1 MISFNKSLCFT
12 IINIKYICATK
23 QNKMNKIYLFLLLT
37 FTSYTFSQEYTA
49 EQRAS
54 FAKMIFNVSGI
65 VTDSETSEPLEYATI
80 SLKHKRTPD
89 KTFGGITDENGK
101 FSVDVNPGMYD
112 LTIDYISFISYSN
125 QNLVV
130 RGNTDIGNIPLD
142 LDVSVLDEVE
152 VRAERTQVEIRLDKK
167 IYNVGQDI
175 TVKGGN
181 VSDVLANI
189 PSIDVDFDGNISLRG
204 NSNVKI
210 LINGKPSGL
219 VGLSGPQGLRS
230 LPSESIEKVEVVT
243 SPSARYS
250 AEGTAGIL
258 NIILKKQSLLGFNGN
273 FNLNLGIPR
282 NEGLNG
288 TLNVRNE
295 KVNFFSTVNLSN
307 SENSGSYFSETNYN
321 RQDLTIDEANDWDY
335 DNKNI
340 FFNLGSEYYFDDKTS
355 LTISGFYK
363 KGDDSSYTTNIVNDI
378 SEGTISSTNK
388 RLRDETEMDESFEYA
403 LDFYKDYNREGQT
416 LSARISY
423 EESEDD
429 ELRDIEDFATF
440 PLISESIF
448 EKVSNIDFQKRL
460 LGQVDFIY
468 PIDKETE
475 FEFGYRGSFLERET
489 DYDVSFL
496 TGNSFISDSGLSNI
510 FNYKESVNSL
520 YTQFG
525 KKFDKLSALFGL
537 RYENSKQEIN
547 QKTTNQFEI
556 KKYSDLFPTLNLAYE
571 FSNQESLTF
580 GYSKRIRRPRGWDIN
595 PFPRR
600 NSVTSFRRGNPFLD
614 ATFTSALELDYLK
627 RFKKFT
633 LNTSI
638 FYRQSDGNIERITEE
653 TGEIVDLIFDSESS
667 APILQVPVLDSYP
680 INLSS
685 NKRIGSELSLTY
697 TPSRSV
703 RLNASF
709 TINSSS
715 IRGQYEDQDFD
726 SDDTNWSTRFNGFV
740 RLPKEYSLQFF
751 GFVRGPSEN
760 AFSKR
765 KAFGFVT
772 GAIQKSIL
780 DKKGTLSLKFS
791 DLFNTSQWR
800 YESFQDSFYRKG
812 EGRWREPT
820 YVLTFSYRFNDNK
833 YKQRRKNIRK
843 DRGDTDQG
851 GGDEPIFNN

>member
-1 MISFNKSLCFT
+1 
-12 IINIKYICATK
+12 
-23 QNKMNKIYLFLLLT
+23 MNKIYLFFLLT

-49 EQRAS
+49 EQRAN

-80 SLKHKRTPD
+80 SFKHKRIPD
-89 KTFGGITDENGK
+89 KIFGGITDENGK
-101 FSVDVNPGMYD
+101 FSVDVNPGMYNVK
-112 LTIDYISFISYSN
+112 IDYISFISYSN
-125 QNLVV
+125 ENLIV
-130 RGNTDIGNIPLD
+130 RGNTDIGNVPLN

-189 PSIDVDFDGNISLRG
+189 PSIDVDFEGNISLRG
-204 NSNVKI
+204 NSNVRI

-258 NIILKKQSLLGFNGN
+258 NIILKKQNLLGFNGN
-273 FNLNLGIPR
+273 FNVNLGIPK
-282 NEGLNG
+282 NEGING

-295 KVNFFSTVNLSN
+295 KINLFGTVNLSN
-307 SENSGSYFSETNYN
+307 SENTGTFFSETNYI
-321 RQDLTIDEANDWDY
+321 RQDLTIDETNDSDNN
-335 DNKNI
+335 NKNI
-340 FFNLGSEYYFDDKTS
+340 FFNLGSEYYFDDDTS
-355 LTISGFYK
+355 LTLSSFYK
-363 KGDDSSYTTNIVNDI
+363 KGDESSFLTNLVNDI
-378 SEGTISSTNK
+378 SSGSISSTNN
-388 RLRDETEMDESFEYA
+388 RLRNETELDESFEYA
-403 LDFYKDYNREGQT
+403 LDFYKDYDRDGQT

-429 ELRDIEDFATF
+429 GLEDIEDFATF
-440 PLISESIF
+440 PQISESIF

-460 LGQVDFIY
+460 LGQVDFVY

-475 FEFGYRGSFLERET
+475 FEFGYRGNFLERET

-496 TGNSFISDSGLSNI
+496 TGNNFVSDPGLSNI
-510 FNYKESVNSL
+510 FNYKESVNSV

-525 KKFDKLSALFGL
+525 KKFNKLSALLGL
-537 RYENSKQEIN
+537 RYENSRQEID
-547 QKTTNQFEI
+547 QRTTNQFEI
-556 KKYSDLFPTLNLAYE
+556 KKYSDIFPTLNLAYE

-580 GYSKRIRRPRGWDIN
+580 GYSKRVRRPRGWDIN

-614 ATFTSALELDYLK
+614 PTFTTALEIDYLK

-633 LNTSI
+633 VNTSV

-653 TGEIVDLIFDSESS
+653 TGGIIDLIIGND
-667 APILQVPVLDSYP
+667 PDTPLLQVPVLESYP
-680 INLSS
+680 INLST

-715 IRGQYEDQDFD
+715 IRGQYEDQNFD
-726 SDDTNWSTRFNGFV
+726 SDDTNWSTRFNGFF
-740 RLPKEYSLQFF
+740 RLPKDFSIQFF
-751 GFVRGPSEN
+751 GFVRGPSES
-760 AFSKR
+760 AFSKN
-765 KAFGFVT
+765 KAFGFVS
-772 GAIQKSIL
+772 GAIQKTIL
-780 DKKGTLSLKFS
+780 EKKGTLSLKFS
-791 DLFNTSQWR
+791 DLFNTSRWK
-800 YESFQDSFYRKG
+800 YESFRDSFYRKG

-833 YKQRRKNIRK
+833 YKQRKKNIR
-843 DRGDTDQG
+843 RNQGDSDQG

>member
-1 MISFNKSLCFT
+1 
-12 IINIKYICATK
+12 
-23 QNKMNKIYLFLLLT
+23 MNFKVF
-37 FTSYTFSQEYTA
+37 
-49 EQRAS
+49 
-54 FAKMIFNVSGI
+54 GI
-65 VTDSETSEPLEYATI
+65 VSDSETEEPLEYATI
-80 SLKHKRTPD
+80 SIKSKNNSE
-89 KTFGGITDENGK
+89 KIFGGLTDQDGK
-101 FSVDVNPGMYD
+101 FSVDVNPGLYE
-112 LTIDYISFISYSN
+112 LKIDYVSFISYSN
-125 QNLVV
+125 ENLMV
-130 RGNTDIGNIPLD
+130 RGNTDIGNIPLE
-142 LDVSVLDEVE
+142 LDVSMLDEVE

-204 NSNVKI
+204 NSNIRI

-295 KVNFFSTVNLSN
+295 KLNLFSTVNLRN
-307 SENSGSYFSETNYN
+307 SENSGSYFSETNYT

-335 DNKNI
+335 GNKNI
-340 FFNLGSEYYFDDKTS
+340 FINLGSEYYFDDKTS

-363 KGDDSSYTTNIVNDI
+363 KGDDSSYATNIVNDI
-378 SEGTISSTNK
+378 SRGTISSTNN
-388 RLRDETEMDESFEYA
+388 RLRNETEMDESFEYA
-403 LDFYKDYNREGQT
+403 IDFYKDYDRDGQT

-429 ELRDIEDFATF
+429 ELEDIEDFATF

-448 EKVSNIDFQKRL
+448 EKVSNIDFQKRF

-468 PIDKETE
+468 PIDNETE

-510 FNYKESVNSL
+510 FNYNESVNSL
-520 YTQFG
+520 YTQLG

-547 QKTTNQFEI
+547 QKTTNEFEI

-571 FSNQESLTF
+571 FSSQESLTF

-600 NSVTSFRRGNPFLD
+600 NSVTSFRRGNPFLNP
-614 ATFTSALELDYLK
+614 TFTTALEVDYLK

-653 TGEIVDLIFDSESS
+653 TGEIVDLIFDNESS

-680 INLSS
+680 INLSN
-685 NKRIGSELSLTY
+685 NKRIGSELSLTF

-709 TINSSS
+709 TITSSS
-715 IRGQYEDQDFD
+715 MRGQYKDQNFD
-726 SDDTNWSTRFNGFV
+726 SDDSNWSTRFNGFI
-740 RLPKEYSLQFF
+740 RFPKDFSLQFF
-751 GFVRGPSEN
+751 GFVRGPSKN

-772 GAIQKSIL
+772 GAIQKSLL

-791 DLFNTSQWR
+791 DLFNTSKSR
-800 YESFQDSFYRKG
+800 SESFRDTFYRKS
-812 EGRWREPT
+812 EGRWRMPT

-833 YKQRRKNIRK
+833 YKQRKKNTRRNQR
-843 DRGDTDQG
+843 DSNQG
-851 GGDEPIFNN
+851 GGDQPIFNN

>member
-1 MISFNKSLCFT
+1 MSFNKSLCFT
-12 IINIKYICATK
+12 LINIKYICATK
-23 QNKMNKIYLFLLLT
+23 QNKMNKIYLFLLLAS
-37 FTSYTFSQEYTA
+37 FSLFSQQNSGGNYQGYA
-49 EQRAS
+49 NMN
-54 FAKMIFNVSGI
+54 FKVSGI
-65 VTDSETSEPLEYATI
+65 VIDSETSEPLEYATI
-80 SLKHKRTPD
+80 SLKAKNNPD
-89 KTFGGITDENGK
+89 KVFGGITDENGK

-125 QNLVV
+125 QNLMV

-204 NSNVKI
+204 NSNVRI

-258 NIILKKQSLLGFNGN
+258 NIILKKQNLLGFNGN
-273 FNLNLGIPR
+273 FNVNLGVPR
-282 NEGLNG
+282 NEGING

-295 KVNFFSTVNLSN
+295 KVNLFGTVNLSN
-307 SENSGSYFSETNYN
+307 SENSGTFFSETNYT
-321 RQDLTIDEANDWDY
+321 RQDLTIEETNDSDY

-340 FFNLGSEYYFDDKTS
+340 FFNLGSEYYFDDNTS

-363 KGDDSSYTTNIVNDI
+363 KGDDSSFLTNIVNDI
-378 SEGTISSTNK
+378 SRGSISSTNN

-403 LDFYKDYNREGQT
+403 LDFYKDYDRDGQT

-429 ELRDIEDFATF
+429 GLEDIEDFATF
-440 PLISESIF
+440 PLISESVF

-475 FEFGYRGSFLERET
+475 FEFGYRGNFLERET

-496 TGNSFISDSGLSNI
+496 TGNSFISDPGLSNV
-510 FNYKESVNSL
+510 FNYKESVNSV

-525 KKFDKLSALFGL
+525 KKFNKLSALFGL
-537 RYENSKQEIN
+537 RYENSRQEID
-547 QKTTNQFEI
+547 QRTTNQFEI

-571 FSNQESLTF
+571 FSSQESLTF
-580 GYSKRIRRPRGWDIN
+580 GYSKRVRRPRGWNIN

-614 ATFTSALELDYLK
+614 PTFTTALEVDYLK

-633 LNTSI
+633 LNTSV
-638 FYRQSDGNIERITEE
+638 FYRQSDGNIENITEE
-653 TGEIVDLIFDSESS
+653 TGEIVDLIIGNDPN
-667 APILQVPVLDSYP
+667 APLLQVPVLESYP
-680 INLSS
+680 INLST

-715 IRGQYEDQDFD
+715 IRGQYEDQNFD

-740 RLPKEYSLQFF
+740 RLPKDYSLQFF
-751 GFVRGPSEN
+751 GFVRGPSES

-765 KAFGFVT
+765 EAFGFVT

-780 DKKGTLSLKFS
+780 DKKGTISLKFS
-791 DLFNTSQWR
+791 DLFNTSQWK
-800 YESFQDSFYRKG
+800 YESFRDSFYRKG

-833 YKQRRKNIRK
+833 YKQRRKNIRR
-843 DRGDTDQG
+843 DRGDSDQG

>member
-1 MISFNKSLCFT
+1 MQKFFS
-12 IINIKYICATK
+12 
-23 QNKMNKIYLFLLLT
+23 LFLILISISL
-37 FTSYTFSQEYTA
+37 FSQQTGGNINN
-49 EQRAS
+49 Q
-54 FAKMIFNVSGI
+54 FGNMVFNVSGL
-65 VTDSETSEPLEYATI
+65 VSDSDTDEPLEYASI
-80 SLKHKRTPD
+80 SIKNKRAPD
-89 KTFGGITDENGK
+89 KVFGGLTGIDGK
-101 FSVDVNPGMYD
+101 FSVEVPPGMYQII
-112 LTIDYISFISYSN
+112 IDYISFETYSN
-125 QNLVV
+125 DNLIV
-130 RGNTDIGNIPLD
+130 RGNTDLGKISLNI
-142 LDVSVLDEVE
+142 DVSVLEEVE

-204 NSNVKI
+204 NTNVRI

-258 NIILKKQSLLGFNGN
+258 NIILKKQNLLGFNGN
-273 FNLNLGIPR
+273 FNMNLGIPR
-282 NEGLNG
+282 NEGING

-295 KVNFFSTVNLSN
+295 KVNLFGTVNLSN
-307 SENSGSYFSETNYN
+307 SENSGTFFSKTNYT
-321 RQDLTIDEANDWDY
+321 RQDLTIEETNDSDY
-335 DNKNI
+335 NNKNI
-340 FFNLGSEYYFDDKTS
+340 FFNLGSEYYFDDNTS
-355 LTISGFYK
+355 LTVSGFYK
-363 KGDDSSYTTNIVNDI
+363 KGDDSSFLTNIVNDI
-378 SEGTISSTNK
+378 SRGSISSTNK

-403 LDFYKDYNREGQT
+403 VDFYKDYDRDGQT

-429 ELRDIEDFATF
+429 GLEDIEDFSTF

-448 EKVSNIDFQKRL
+448 EKVSNIDFQKRFL
-460 LGQVDFIY
+460 TQ
-468 PIDKETE
+468 IDYVQPLDDNTE
-475 FEFGYRGSFLERET
+475 FELGYRGNFVERET

-496 TGNSFISDSGLSNI
+496 NSGNYESDSGLSNI
-510 FNYKESVNSL
+510 FNYKEVVNSI

-525 KKFDKLSALFGL
+525 KKLDKFSFLLGL
-537 RYENSKQEIN
+537 RYENSRQEIN
-547 QKTTNQFEI
+547 QKTTEEFEI
-556 KKYSDLFPTLNLAYE
+556 KKYSDVFPTLNLSYE

-580 GYSKRIRRPRGWDIN
+580 GYSKRVRRPRGWNIN

-600 NSVTSFRRGNPFLD
+600 NSITSFRRGNPFLD
-614 ATFTSALELDYLK
+614 PTFTTALEVDYLK

-638 FYRQSDGNIERITEE
+638 FYRQSDGNIENITEE
-653 TGEIVDLIFDSESS
+653 TGEIVDLIVGNDSST
-667 APILQVPVLDSYP
+667 PILQVPVLESYP
-680 INLSS
+680 INLSN

-697 TPSRSV
+697 TPSRGV

-715 IRGQYEDQDFD
+715 IRGQYENQNFD
-726 SDDTNWSTRFNGFV
+726 SDDTNWSTRFNGFF

-800 YESFQDSFYRKG
+800 YEAFQDSFYRKG

-833 YKQRRKNIRK
+833 YKQRRKNIRRNQR
-843 DRGDTDQG
+843 DSDQG
-851 GGDEPIFNN
+851 GSEEPIFNN

>member
-1 MISFNKSLCFT
+1 MFSVVVKKISLLHQTKTIMQNFTRLFIFLFSSL
-12 IINIKYICATK
+12 
-23 QNKMNKIYLFLLLT
+23 L
-37 FTSYTFSQEYTA
+37 FSQQPSNSNF
-49 EQRAS
+49 QRNAS
-54 FAKMIFNVSGI
+54 MNFKVFGI
-65 VTDSETSEPLEYATI
+65 VSDSETGEPLEYATI
-80 SLKHKRTPD
+80 SIKSKNNPE
-89 KTFGGITDENGK
+89 KIFGGLTDENGK
-101 FSVDVNPGMYD
+101 FSVDVNPGLYE
-112 LTIDYISFISYSN
+112 LKIDYISFISYSN
-125 QNLVV
+125 EDLMI
-130 RGNTDIGNIPLD
+130 RGNTDIGNIPLV
-142 LDVSVLDEVE
+142 LDVSMLDEVE
-152 VRAERTQVEIRLDKK
+152 VRAERTQVEIRLDRK

-204 NSNVKI
+204 NSNVRI

-295 KVNFFSTVNLSN
+295 KVNLFSTVNLSN
-307 SENSGSYFSETNYN
+307 SENSGSYFSETNYT
-321 RQDLTIDEANDWDY
+321 RQDLTIDELNDWDY
-335 DNKNI
+335 NNKNI

-355 LTISGFYK
+355 LTLSGFYK
-363 KGDDSSYTTNIVNDI
+363 KGDDSSYATNIVNDI
-378 SEGTISSTNK
+378 SGGLISSTNK

-403 LDFYKDYNREGQT
+403 LDFYKDYDRDGQT

-429 ELRDIEDFATF
+429 GLEDIEDFASF

-571 FSNQESLTF
+571 FSSQESLTF

-600 NSVTSFRRGNPFLD
+600 NSVTSFRRGNPFLNP
-614 ATFTSALELDYLK
+614 TFTTALELDYLK

-653 TGEIVDLIFDSESS
+653 TGEIVDLIVDSDSNV
-667 APILQVPVLDSYP
+667 PILQVPVLDSYP
-680 INLSS
+680 INLSN

-697 TPSRSV
+697 TPSRTV

-715 IRGQYEDQDFD
+715 IRGQYEDQNFD
-726 SDDTNWSTRFNGFV
+726 SDNTNWSSRFNGFI
-740 RLPKEYSLQFF
+740 RLPKGLSLQFF

-772 GAIQKSIL
+772 GAIQKSL
-780 DKKGTLSLKFS
+780 LNKKGTLSLKFS
-791 DLFNTSQWR
+791 DLFNTSKSKS
-800 YESFQDSFYRKG
+800 ESFRDTFYRKS
-812 EGRWREPT
+812 EGRWRMPT

-833 YKQRRKNIRK
+833 YKQRKKNIR
-843 DRGDTDQG
+843 RNQGDFDQG
-851 GGDEPIFNN
+851 GGEEPIFNN

>member
-1 MISFNKSLCFT
+1 MFSVVV
-12 IINIKYICATK
+12 
-23 QNKMNKIYLFLLLT
+23 NKISLLNQTKFIMQNFTRLFIFLFSSLL
-37 FTSYTFSQEYTA
+37 FSQQPSNSSS
-49 EQRAS
+49 QRYAS
-54 FAKMIFNVSGI
+54 MNFKVFGI
-65 VTDSETSEPLEYATI
+65 VSDSETGEPLEYATI
-80 SLKHKRTPD
+80 SIKSKNNPE
-89 KTFGGITDENGK
+89 KIFGGLTDENGK
-101 FSVDVNPGMYD
+101 FSVDVNPGLYE
-112 LTIDYISFISYSN
+112 LKIDYISFISYSN
-125 QNLVV
+125 EDLII
-130 RGNTDIGNIPLD
+130 RGNTDIGNIPLV
-142 LDVSVLDEVE
+142 LDVSMLDEVE
-152 VRAERTQVEIRLDKK
+152 VRAERTQVEIRLDRK

-204 NSNVKI
+204 NSNVRI

-258 NIILKKQSLLGFNGN
+258 NIILKKQNLLGFNGN
-273 FNLNLGIPR
+273 FNINLGIPR

-295 KVNFFSTVNLSN
+295 KVNLFGTVNLSN
-307 SENSGSYFSETNYN
+307 SENSGTFFSETNYT
-321 RQDLTIDEANDWDY
+321 RQDLTIEETNDSDY
-335 DNKNI
+335 NNRNI
-340 FFNLGSEYYFDDKTS
+340 FFNLGSEYYFDDNTS
-355 LTISGFYK
+355 LTLSGFYK
-363 KGDDSSYTTNIVNDI
+363 KGDESSFLANIVNDI
-378 SEGTISSTNK
+378 SRGSISSTNN

-403 LDFYKDYNREGQT
+403 LDFYKDFDKDGQT

-429 ELRDIEDFATF
+429 GLEDIEDFATF

-448 EKVSNIDFQKRL
+448 EKVSNLDSQKRL
-460 LGQVDFIY
+460 LGQIDFIY

-496 TGNSFISDSGLSNI
+496 TGNSFVSDPGLSNV

-537 RYENSKQEIN
+537 RYENSRQEID
-547 QKTTNQFEI
+547 QRTTNQFEI

-571 FSNQESLTF
+571 FSSQESLTF

-614 ATFTSALELDYLK
+614 PTFTTSLEMDYLK

-653 TGEIVDLIFDSESS
+653 TGEIVDLIVGNDSS
-667 APILQVPVLDSYP
+667 APILQVPVLESYP
-680 INLSS
+680 INLSN
-685 NKRIGSELSLTY
+685 NKRIGSEFSLTY

-715 IRGQYEDQDFD
+715 IRGQYEDQNFD
-726 SDDTNWSTRFNGFV
+726 SDDTNWSTRFNGFI

-765 KAFGFVT
+765 KAFGFVS
-772 GAIQKSIL
+772 GAIQKSLL

-800 YESFQDSFYRKG
+800 YEAFQDSFYRKG
-812 EGRWREPT
+812 EGRWRMPT

-833 YKQRRKNIRK
+833 YKQRKKNIR
-843 DRGDTDQG
+843 RNQGDFDQG
-851 GGDEPIFNN
+851 GGEEPIFNN

>member
-1 MISFNKSLCFT
+1 M
-12 IINIKYICATK
+12 
-23 QNKMNKIYLFLLLT
+23 QNLTRLFIFLFSSIL
-37 FTSYTFSQEYTA
+37 FSQQPSNSNF
-49 EQRAS
+49 QRNAS
-54 FAKMIFNVSGI
+54 MNFKVFGI
-65 VTDSETSEPLEYATI
+65 ISDSETGEPLEYATI
-80 SLKHKRTPD
+80 SIKSKNNPE
-89 KTFGGITDENGK
+89 KIFGGLTDENGK
-101 FSVDVNPGMYD
+101 FSVDVNPGLYE
-112 LTIDYISFISYSN
+112 LRIDYISFISYSN
-125 QNLVV
+125 ENLII
-130 RGNTDIGNIPLD
+130 RGNTDIGNIPLV
-142 LDVSVLDEVE
+142 LDVSMLDEVE
-152 VRAERTQVEIRLDKK
+152 VRAERTQVEIRLDRK

-204 NSNVKI
+204 NNNVRI

-295 KVNFFSTVNLSN
+295 KVNLFSTVNLSN
-307 SENSGSYFSETNYN
+307 SENSGSYFSETNYS
-321 RQDLTIDEANDWDY
+321 RQDLTIDESNDWDY
-335 DNKNI
+335 NNKNI

-355 LTISGFYK
+355 LTLSGFYK
-363 KGDDSSYTTNIVNDI
+363 KGDDSSYATNIVNDI
-378 SEGTISSTNK
+378 SEGSISSTNK

-403 LDFYKDYNREGQT
+403 LDFYKDYDRDGQT

-429 ELRDIEDFATF
+429 ELEDIEDFASF

-489 DYDVSFL
+489 DYNVSFL

-571 FSNQESLTF
+571 FSSQESLTF

-600 NSVTSFRRGNPFLD
+600 NSVTSFRRGNPFLNP
-614 ATFTSALELDYLK
+614 TFTTALELDYLK

-653 TGEIVDLIFDSESS
+653 TGEIVDLIVDSDSN

-680 INLSS
+680 INLSN

-715 IRGQYEDQDFD
+715 IRGQYEDQNFD
-726 SDDTNWSTRFNGFV
+726 SDNTNWSSRFNGFI
-740 RLPKEYSLQFF
+740 RLPKDFSIQFF

-772 GAIQKSIL
+772 GAIQKSL
-780 DKKGTLSLKFS
+780 LNKKGTLSLKFS
-791 DLFNTSQWR
+791 DLFNTSKSKSETFR
-800 YESFQDSFYRKG
+800 DTFYRKS
-812 EGRWREPT
+812 EGRWRMPT

-833 YKQRRKNIRK
+833 YKQRKKNIR
-843 DRGDTDQG
+843 RNQGDFDQG
-851 GGDEPIFNN
+851 GGEEPIFNN

>member
-1 MISFNKSLCFT
+1 
-12 IINIKYICATK
+12 
-23 QNKMNKIYLFLLLT
+23 MNKVYLFLLLT
-37 FTSYTFSQEYTA
+37 SFSLFSQQNSGGNFQGYA
-49 EQRAS
+49 NMN
-54 FAKMIFNVSGI
+54 FKVSGLVI
-65 VTDSETSEPLEYATI
+65 DSETSEPLEYATI
-80 SLKHKRTPD
+80 SLKAKNNPD
-89 KTFGGITDENGK
+89 KVFGGITDENGK

-125 QNLVV
+125 QNLLV

-204 NSNVKI
+204 NSNVRI

-258 NIILKKQSLLGFNGN
+258 NIILKKQNLLGFNGN
-273 FNLNLGIPR
+273 FNVNLGIPK
-282 NEGLNG
+282 NEGING

-295 KVNFFSTVNLSN
+295 KLNLFGTVNLSN
-307 SENSGSYFSETNYN
+307 SENSGTFFSETNYT
-321 RQDLTIDEANDWDY
+321 RQDLTIEETNDSDY
-335 DNKNI
+335 ENKNI
-340 FFNLGSEYYFDDKTS
+340 FFNLGSEYYFDDNTS

-363 KGDDSSYTTNIVNDI
+363 KGDDSSFLTNLVNDI
-378 SEGTISSTNK
+378 SRGSISSTNN

-403 LDFYKDYNREGQT
+403 LDFYKDYDRDGQT

-429 ELRDIEDFATF
+429 GLEDIEDFSTF

-468 PIDKETE
+468 PIDKDTE
-475 FEFGYRGSFLERET
+475 FEFGYRGNFLERET

-496 TGNSFISDSGLSNI
+496 SGSNFVSDPGLSNI
-510 FNYKESVNSL
+510 FNYKESVNSV

-537 RYENSKQEIN
+537 RYENSRQEID
-547 QKTTNQFEI
+547 QRTTNQFEI

-571 FSNQESLTF
+571 FSGQESLTF
-580 GYSKRIRRPRGWDIN
+580 GYSKRVRRPRGWNIN

-614 ATFTSALELDYLK
+614 PTFTTALEVDYLK
-627 RFKKFT
+627 RFDKFT

-638 FYRQSDGNIERITEE
+638 FYRQSDGNIENITEE
-653 TGEIVDLIFDSESS
+653 TGEIVDLIIGSDPN
-667 APILQVPVLDSYP
+667 APLLQVPVLESYP
-680 INLSS
+680 INLST

-715 IRGQYEDQDFD
+715 IRGQYEDQNFD
-726 SDDTNWSTRFNGFV
+726 SDDTNWSTRFNGFI
-740 RLPKEYSLQFF
+740 RLPKNYSLQFF
-751 GFVRGPSEN
+751 GFVRGPSES
-760 AFSKR
+760 AFSTR
-765 KAFGFVT
+765 EAFGFVT

-791 DLFNTSQWR
+791 DLFNTSQWK
-800 YESFQDSFYRKG
+800 YESFRDSFYRKG

-820 YVLTFSYRFNDNK
+820 YVLTFSYIFNDNK
-833 YKQRRKNIRK
+833 YKQRRKNIRR
-843 DRGDTDQG
+843 DRGDSDQG

>member
-1 MISFNKSLCFT
+1 MQNLTRLFIFLFSSL
-12 IINIKYICATK
+12 
-23 QNKMNKIYLFLLLT
+23 L
-37 FTSYTFSQEYTA
+37 FSQQPGTSNTKVN
-49 EQRAS
+49 AS
-54 FAKMIFNVSGI
+54 VSLKVFGI
-65 VTDSETSEPLEYATI
+65 VSDSETGEPLEYATI
-80 SLKHKRTPD
+80 SIKSKNNPE
-89 KTFGGITDENGK
+89 KIFGGISDENGK
-101 FSVDVNPGMYD
+101 FLVDVDPGLYE
-112 LTIDYISFISYSN
+112 LNIDYISFIPYSN
-125 QNLVV
+125 ENLII
-130 RGNTDIGNIPLD
+130 RGNTNIGNIALE
-142 LDVSVLDEVE
+142 LDVSMLDEVE
-152 VRAERTQVEIRLDKK
+152 VRAERTQVEIRLDRK

-204 NSNVKI
+204 NSNVRI

-219 VGLSGPQGLRS
+219 IGLSGPQGLRS

-258 NIILKKQSLLGFNGN
+258 NIILKKQNLLGFNGN
-273 FNLNLGIPR
+273 FNINIGIPR

-295 KVNFFSTVNLSN
+295 KVNLFSTVNISN
-307 SENSGSYFSETNYN
+307 SENSGSFFSETNYT

-335 DNKNI
+335 TNRNI
-340 FFNLGSEYYFDDKTS
+340 FFNLGSEYFFDDNTS

-363 KGDDSSYTTNIVNDI
+363 KGDDFSNLTNVVNDI
-378 SEGTISSTNK
+378 SGGAISSTNN
-388 RLRDETEMDESFEYA
+388 RLRDETEIDESFEYA
-403 LDFYKDYNREGQT
+403 MDFYKDYDRDGQT

-423 EESEDD
+423 EESDD
-429 ELRDIEDFATF
+429 DGLEDIEDFATF
-440 PLISESIF
+440 PSISETIF

-475 FEFGYRGSFLERET
+475 FEFGYRGSFLERQT

-496 TGNSFISDSGLSNI
+496 TSNSFVSDSGLSNI

-537 RYENSKQEIN
+537 RYENSRQEIN

-556 KKYSDLFPTLNLAYE
+556 KKYSNLFPTLNLAYE
-571 FSNQESLTF
+571 FSSQESLTF

-600 NSVTSFRRGNPFLD
+600 NSVTNFRRGNPFLD
-614 ATFTSALELDYLK
+614 PTFTSSLEVDYLK

-653 TGEIVDLIFDSESS
+653 TGEIVDLIVDSDSNV
-667 APILQVPVLDSYP
+667 PILQVPVLESYP
-680 INLSS
+680 INLSN

-697 TPSRSV
+697 TPSRTV

-709 TINSSS
+709 TINSNS
-715 IRGQYEDQDFD
+715 IRGQYEDQNFN
-726 SDDTNWSTRFNGFV
+726 SDDTNWSTRFNGFI
-740 RLPKEYSLQFF
+740 RLPKDYSLQFF

-772 GAIQKSIL
+772 GALQKSLL

-791 DLFNTSQWR
+791 DLFNTSKFR
-800 YESFQDSFYRKG
+800 SESFRDSFYRIG
-812 EGRWREPT
+812 EGRWRMPT

-833 YKQRRKNIRK
+833 YKQRKKNIR
-843 DRGDTDQG
+843 RNQGDFDQG
-851 GGDEPIFNN
+851 GGEEPIFNN

>member
-1 MISFNKSLCFT
+1 MRLSSLSFILLAFPLFSQQNS
-12 IINIKYICATK
+12 INV
-23 QNKMNKIYLFLLLT
+23 QQFEGM
-37 FTSYTFSQEYTA
+37 TFS
-49 EQRAS
+49 
-54 FAKMIFNVSGI
+54 VSGI
-65 VTDSETSEPLEYATI
+65 VTDSETSEPLQYATI
-80 SLKHKRTPD
+80 LMKHNKIPD
-89 KTFGGITDENGK
+89 KTFSGVTDEFGR
-101 FSVDVNPGMYD
+101 FIVDVNPGIYE
-112 LTIDYISFISYSN
+112 LKIDYISFVSFSDEN
-125 QNLVV
+125 FLVK
-130 RGNTDIGNIPLD
+130 GDTNIGNIALE

-204 NSNVKI
+204 NSNVRI

-258 NIILKKQSLLGFNGN
+258 NIILKKQNLLGFNGN
-273 FNLNLGIPR
+273 FNFNLGIPR

-295 KVNFFSTVNLSN
+295 KVNLFSTVNLSN
-307 SENSGSYFSETNYN
+307 SENSGSYYSETNYIK
-321 RQDLTIDEANDWDY
+321 QDLTIDESNDWDY
-335 DNKNI
+335 NNKNI
-340 FFNLGSEYYFDDKTS
+340 FFNLGSEYFFDDDTS
-355 LTISGFYK
+355 LTLSGFYK
-363 KGDDSSYTTNIVNDI
+363 RGSDLSNLINIVNDI
-378 SEGTISSTNK
+378 SVGVISSTNN
-388 RLRDETEMDESFEYA
+388 RLRDETEIDESFEYA
-403 LDFYKDYNREGQT
+403 LDFYKDYDRDGQT

-429 ELRDIEDFATF
+429 ELEEIEDFAIF
-440 PLISESIF
+440 PSISESIF

-468 PIDKETE
+468 PIDEKTE
-475 FEFGYRGSFLERET
+475 FEFGYRGRFLERET

-496 TGNSFISDSGLSNI
+496 TGTKYISDLDLSNV
-510 FNYKESVNSL
+510 FNYKVDVNSI

-525 KKFDKLSALFGL
+525 KKFKKISLLVGL
-537 RYENSKQEIN
+537 RYEDSRQEIN

-556 KKYSDLFPTLNLAYE
+556 KKYSNIFPTLNFAYE
-571 FSNQESLTF
+571 FSDQESVTF
-580 GYSKRIRRPRGWDIN
+580 GYSKRVRRPRGWDIN

-600 NSVTSFRRGNPFLD
+600 NSVTNFRRGNPFLD
-614 ATFTSALELDYLK
+614 ATFTTALEVDYL
-627 RFKKFT
+627 RRLKKFT

-653 TGEIVDLIFDSESS
+653 TGEIVDLIVDSESN
-667 APILQVPVLDSYP
+667 APILQVPVLESYP

-685 NKRIGSELSLTY
+685 NKRFGSELSLTY
-697 TPSRSV
+697 TPSRNV

-709 TINSSS
+709 TINTSSL
-715 IRGQYEDQDFD
+715 RGQYEDQNFD
-726 SDDTNWSTRFNGFV
+726 SDNTNWSSRFNGFI
-740 RLPKEYSLQFF
+740 RLPKDYSLQFF
-751 GFVRGPSEN
+751 GFVRGPSET

-772 GAIQKSIL
+772 GAIQKSL
-780 DKKGTLSLKFS
+780 LEKKGTLSLKFS
-791 DLFNTSQWR
+791 DLFNTSKSR
-800 YESFQDSFYRKG
+800 SESFRDSFYRKG
-812 EGRWREPT
+812 VGRWRMPT

-833 YKQRRKNIRK
+833 YKQRKKNIRK
-843 DRGDTDQG
+843 DRSGSEQES
-851 GGDEPIFNN
+851 GDEPIFN

>member
-1 MISFNKSLCFT
+1 
-12 IINIKYICATK
+12 
-23 QNKMNKIYLFLLLT
+23 MNFKVF
-37 FTSYTFSQEYTA
+37 
-49 EQRAS
+49 
-54 FAKMIFNVSGI
+54 GI
-65 VTDSETSEPLEYATI
+65 VSDSETEEPLEYATI
-80 SLKHKRTPD
+80 SIKSKNNPE
-89 KTFGGITDENGK
+89 KIFGGLTDKDGK
-101 FSVDVNPGMYD
+101 FSVDVNPGLYE
-112 LTIDYISFISYSN
+112 LKIDYVSFISYSN
-125 QNLVV
+125 ENLMV
-130 RGNTDIGNIPLD
+130 RGNTDIGNIPLE
-142 LDVSVLDEVE
+142 LDVSMLDEVE

-204 NSNVKI
+204 NSNIRI

-295 KVNFFSTVNLSN
+295 KLNLFSTVNLRN
-307 SENSGSYFSETNYN
+307 SENSGSYFSETNYT

-335 DNKNI
+335 GNKNI
-340 FFNLGSEYYFDDKTS
+340 FINLGSEYYFDDKTS

-363 KGDDSSYTTNIVNDI
+363 KGDDSSYATNIVNDI
-378 SEGTISSTNK
+378 SRGTISSTNN
-388 RLRDETEMDESFEYA
+388 RLRNETEMDESFEYA
-403 LDFYKDYNREGQT
+403 IDFYKDYDRDGQT

-429 ELRDIEDFATF
+429 ELEDIEDFATF

-448 EKVSNIDFQKRL
+448 EKVSNIDFQKRF

-468 PIDKETE
+468 PIDNETE

-496 TGNSFISDSGLSNI
+496 TGNSFVSDSGLSNI

-537 RYENSKQEIN
+537 RYENSRQEIN

-571 FSNQESLTF
+571 FSSQESLTF

-600 NSVTSFRRGNPFLD
+600 NSVTSFRRGNPFLNP
-614 ATFTSALELDYLK
+614 TFTTSIEVDYLK

-653 TGEIVDLIFDSESS
+653 TGEIVDLIFDNESS

-680 INLSS
+680 INLSN
-685 NKRIGSELSLTY
+685 NKRIGSELSLTF

-715 IRGQYEDQDFD
+715 MRGQYKDQNFD
-726 SDDTNWSTRFNGFV
+726 SDDSNWSTRFNGFI
-740 RLPKEYSLQFF
+740 RFPKDFSLQFF
-751 GFVRGPSEN
+751 GFVRGPSKN

-772 GAIQKSIL
+772 GAIQKSLL

-791 DLFNTSQWR
+791 DLFNTSKSR
-800 YESFQDSFYRKG
+800 SESFRDTFYRKS
-812 EGRWREPT
+812 EGRWRMPT

-833 YKQRRKNIRK
+833 YKQRKKNTRRNQR
-843 DRGDTDQG
+843 DSNQG
-851 GGDEPIFNN
+851 GGDQPIFNN

>member
-1 MISFNKSLCFT
+1 MQNLTRLFIFLFSSL
-12 IINIKYICATK
+12 
-23 QNKMNKIYLFLLLT
+23 L
-37 FTSYTFSQEYTA
+37 FSQQPSNSNF
-49 EQRAS
+49 QRNAS
-54 FAKMIFNVSGI
+54 MNFKVFGI
-65 VTDSETSEPLEYATI
+65 VSDSETGEPLEYATI
-80 SLKHKRTPD
+80 SIKSKNNPE
-89 KTFGGITDENGK
+89 KIFGGLTDENGK
-101 FSVDVNPGMYD
+101 FSVDVNPGFYE
-112 LTIDYISFISYSN
+112 LKIDYISFISYSN
-125 QNLVV
+125 EDLMI
-130 RGNTDIGNIPLD
+130 RGNTDIGNIPLV
-142 LDVSVLDEVE
+142 LDVSMLDEVE
-152 VRAERTQVEIRLDKK
+152 VRAERTQVEIRLDRK

-204 NSNVKI
+204 NSNVRI

-295 KVNFFSTVNLSN
+295 KVNLFSTVNLRN
-307 SENSGSYFSETNYN
+307 SENSGSFFSETNYI

-335 DNKNI
+335 NNKNI
-340 FFNLGSEYYFDDKTS
+340 FFNLGSEYYFDEKTS

-378 SEGTISSTNK
+378 SRGTTSSTNK

-403 LDFYKDYNREGQT
+403 LDFYKDYDREGQT

-468 PIDKETE
+468 PINKETE

-496 TGNSFISDSGLSNI
+496 TGNIFVSDSGLSNI

-525 KKFDKLSALFGL
+525 KKIDKLSVLIGL

-571 FSNQESLTF
+571 FSDQESLTF

-600 NSVTSFRRGNPFLD
+600 NSVTSFWRGNPFLD
-614 ATFTSALELDYLK
+614 PTFTSALEVDYLK

-653 TGEIVDLIFDSESS
+653 TGEIVDLIVDSDSNL
-667 APILQVPVLDSYP
+667 PILQVPVLDSYP
-680 INLSS
+680 INLSN

-709 TINSSS
+709 TINSTS
-715 IRGQYEDQDFD
+715 IRGQYEDENFD
-726 SDDTNWSTRFNGFV
+726 SDNTNWNSRFNGFI
-740 RLPKEYSLQFF
+740 RLPKDYSIQFF
-751 GFVRGPSEN
+751 GFIRGPSEN

-772 GAIQKSIL
+772 GAIQKSLL

-791 DLFNTSQWR
+791 DLFNTNKFR
-800 YESFQDSFYRKG
+800 TESFRDSFYRKS
-812 EGRWREPT
+812 EGRWRMPT

-833 YKQRRKNIRK
+833 YKQRKKNIR
-843 DRGDTDQG
+843 RNQGDFDQG
-851 GGDEPIFNN
+851 GGEEPIFNN

>member
-1 MISFNKSLCFT
+1 MFRLISKKIYL
-12 IINIKYICATK
+12 INQT
-23 QNKMNKIYLFLLLT
+23 NKMNKIFLFVLLT

-49 EQRAS
+49 EQREN
-54 FAKMIFNVSGI
+54 FANMIFNVSGI

-80 SLKHKRTPD
+80 SLEHKRIPD
-89 KTFGGITDENGK
+89 KIFGGVTDENGK
-101 FSVDVNPGMYD
+101 FSVDVSPGMYNVE
-112 LTIDYISFISYSN
+112 IDYISFISYSN
-125 QNLVV
+125 ENLIV
-130 RGNTDIGNIPLD
+130 RGNTNIGNVPLN

-189 PSIDVDFDGNISLRG
+189 PSIDVDFEGNISLRG
-204 NSNVKI
+204 NSNVRI

-258 NIILKKQSLLGFNGN
+258 NIILKKQNLLGFNGN
-273 FNLNLGIPR
+273 FNVNLGIPK
-282 NEGLNG
+282 NEGING

-295 KVNFFSTVNLSN
+295 KVNLFGTVNLRN
-307 SENSGSYFSETNYN
+307 SENSGTFFSETNYI
-321 RQDLTIDEANDWDY
+321 RQDLTIDETNDSDY
-335 DNKNI
+335 NNKNI
-340 FFNLGSEYYFDDKTS
+340 FFNLGSEYYFDDNTS

-363 KGDDSSYTTNIVNDI
+363 KGDESSFLTNIVNDI
-378 SEGTISSTNK
+378 SRGSISSTNN
-388 RLRDETEMDESFEYA
+388 RLRDETELDESFEYA
-403 LDFYKDYNREGQT
+403 LDFYKDYDRDGQT

-429 ELRDIEDFATF
+429 GLEDIEDFATF
-440 PLISESIF
+440 PQISESIF
-448 EKVSNIDFQKRL
+448 EKVSNVDFQKRL
-460 LGQVDFIY
+460 LGQVDFVY

-475 FEFGYRGSFLERET
+475 FEFGYRGNFLERKT
-489 DYDVSFL
+489 DYNVSFL
-496 TGNSFISDSGLSNI
+496 TGNDFVSDPGLSNI
-510 FNYKESVNSL
+510 FNYKESVNSV

-525 KKFDKLSALFGL
+525 KKFDKLSALLGL
-537 RYENSKQEIN
+537 RYENSRQEID
-547 QKTTNQFEI
+547 QRTTNQFEI
-556 KKYSDLFPTLNLAYE
+556 KKYSDVFPTLNLAYE

-580 GYSKRIRRPRGWDIN
+580 GYSKRVRRPRGWDIN

-614 ATFTSALELDYLK
+614 PTFTTALEIDYLK

-633 LNTSI
+633 VNTSV

-653 TGEIVDLIFDSESS
+653 TGEIIDLIIGNDPD
-667 APILQVPVLDSYP
+667 APLLQVPVLESYP
-680 INLSS
+680 INLST

-715 IRGQYEDQDFD
+715 IRGQYEDQNFD
-726 SDDTNWSTRFNGFV
+726 SDDTNWSTRFNGFF
-740 RLPKEYSLQFF
+740 RLPKDFSIQFF
-751 GFVRGPSEN
+751 GFVRGPSES
-760 AFSKR
+760 AFSKN
-765 KAFGFVT
+765 KAFGFVS
-772 GAIQKSIL
+772 GAIQKTIL
-780 DKKGTLSLKFS
+780 EKKGTLSLKFS
-791 DLFNTSQWR
+791 DLFNTSRWK
-800 YESFQDSFYRKG
+800 YEAFRDSFYRKG

-833 YKQRRKNIRK
+833 YKQRKKNIR
-843 DRGDTDQG
+843 RNQGNGDQG

>member
-1 MISFNKSLCFT
+1 
-12 IINIKYICATK
+12 
-23 QNKMNKIYLFLLLT
+23 MNFKVF
-37 FTSYTFSQEYTA
+37 
-49 EQRAS
+49 
-54 FAKMIFNVSGI
+54 GI
-65 VTDSETSEPLEYATI
+65 VSDSETEEPLEYATI
-80 SLKHKRTPD
+80 SIKSKNNPE
-89 KTFGGITDENGK
+89 KIFGGLTDKDGK
-101 FSVDVNPGMYD
+101 FSVDVNPGLYE
-112 LTIDYISFISYSN
+112 LKIDYVSFISYSN
-125 QNLVV
+125 ENLMV
-130 RGNTDIGNIPLD
+130 RGNTDIGNIPLE
-142 LDVSVLDEVE
+142 LDVSMLDEVE

-204 NSNVKI
+204 NSNIRI

-295 KVNFFSTVNLSN
+295 KLNLFSTVNLRN
-307 SENSGSYFSETNYN
+307 SENSGSYFSETNYT
-321 RQDLTIDEANDWDY
+321 RQNLTIDEANDWDY
-335 DNKNI
+335 GNKNI
-340 FFNLGSEYYFDDKTS
+340 FINLGSEYYFDDKTS

-363 KGDDSSYTTNIVNDI
+363 KGDDSSYATNIVNDI
-378 SEGTISSTNK
+378 SRGTISSTNN
-388 RLRDETEMDESFEYA
+388 RLRNETEMDESFEYA
-403 LDFYKDYNREGQT
+403 IDFYKDYDRDGQT

-429 ELRDIEDFATF
+429 ELEDIEDFATF

-448 EKVSNIDFQKRL
+448 EKVSNIDFQKRF

-468 PIDKETE
+468 PIDNETE

-510 FNYKESVNSL
+510 FNYNESVNSL
-520 YTQFG
+520 YTQLG

-547 QKTTNQFEI
+547 QKTTNEFEI

-571 FSNQESLTF
+571 FSSQESLTF

-600 NSVTSFRRGNPFLD
+600 NSVTSFRRGNPFLNP
-614 ATFTSALELDYLK
+614 TFTTSIEVDYLK

-653 TGEIVDLIFDSESS
+653 TGEIVDLIFDNESS

-680 INLSS
+680 INLSN
-685 NKRIGSELSLTY
+685 NKRIGSELSLTF

-715 IRGQYEDQDFD
+715 MRGQYKDQNFD
-726 SDDTNWSTRFNGFV
+726 SDDSNWSTRFNGFI
-740 RLPKEYSLQFF
+740 RFPKDFSLQFF
-751 GFVRGPSEN
+751 GFVRGPSKN

-772 GAIQKSIL
+772 GAIQKSLL

-791 DLFNTSQWR
+791 DLFNTSKSR
-800 YESFQDSFYRKG
+800 SESFRDTFYRKS
-812 EGRWREPT
+812 EGRWRMPT

-833 YKQRRKNIRK
+833 YKQRKKNTRRNQR
-843 DRGDTDQG
+843 DSNQG
-851 GGDEPIFNN
+851 GGDQPIFNN

>member
-1 MISFNKSLCFT
+1 MRLSSLSFILLAFPLFSQQNS
-12 IINIKYICATK
+12 INV
-23 QNKMNKIYLFLLLT
+23 QQFEGM
-37 FTSYTFSQEYTA
+37 TFS
-49 EQRAS
+49 
-54 FAKMIFNVSGI
+54 VSGI

-80 SLKHKRTPD
+80 LMKHNKIPD
-89 KTFGGITDENGK
+89 KTYSGVTDEFGR
-101 FSVDVNPGMYD
+101 FIVDVNPGIYE
-112 LTIDYISFISYSN
+112 LKIDYISFVSFSDEN
-125 QNLVV
+125 FLVK
-130 RGNTDIGNIPLD
+130 GDTNIGNIALE

-204 NSNVKI
+204 NSNVRI

-258 NIILKKQSLLGFNGN
+258 NIILKKQNLLGFNGN
-273 FNLNLGIPR
+273 FNFNLGIPR

-295 KVNFFSTVNLSN
+295 KVNLFSTVNLSN
-307 SENSGSYFSETNYN
+307 SENSGSYYSETNYIK
-321 RQDLTIDEANDWDY
+321 QDLTIDESNDWDY
-335 DNKNI
+335 NNKNI
-340 FFNLGSEYYFDDKTS
+340 FFNLGSEYFFDDDTS
-355 LTISGFYK
+355 LTLSGFYK
-363 KGDDSSYTTNIVNDI
+363 RGIDLSNLINIVNDI
-378 SEGTISSTNK
+378 SVGVISSTNN
-388 RLRDETEMDESFEYA
+388 RLRDETEIDESFEYA
-403 LDFYKDYNREGQT
+403 LDFYKDYDRDGQT

-429 ELRDIEDFATF
+429 ELEEIEDFAIF
-440 PLISESIF
+440 PSISESIF

-468 PIDKETE
+468 PIDEKTE
-475 FEFGYRGSFLERET
+475 FEFGYRGRFLERET

-496 TGNSFISDSGLSNI
+496 TGTKYISDLDLSNV
-510 FNYKESVNSL
+510 FNYKVDVNSI

-525 KKFDKLSALFGL
+525 KKFKKISLLVGL
-537 RYENSKQEIN
+537 RYEDSRQEIN

-556 KKYSDLFPTLNLAYE
+556 KKYSNIFPTLNFAYE
-571 FSNQESLTF
+571 FSDQESVTF
-580 GYSKRIRRPRGWDIN
+580 GYSKRVRRPRGWDIN

-600 NSVTSFRRGNPFLD
+600 NSVTNFRRGNPFLD
-614 ATFTSALELDYLK
+614 ATFTTALEVDYL
-627 RFKKFT
+627 RRLKKFT

-653 TGEIVDLIFDSESS
+653 TGEIVDLIVDSESN
-667 APILQVPVLDSYP
+667 APILQVPVLESYP

-685 NKRIGSELSLTY
+685 NKRFGSELSLTY
-697 TPSRSV
+697 TPSRNV

-709 TINSSS
+709 TINTSSL
-715 IRGQYEDQDFD
+715 RGQYEDQNFD
-726 SDDTNWSTRFNGFV
+726 SDNTNWSSRFNGFI
-740 RLPKEYSLQFF
+740 RLPKDYSLQFF
-751 GFVRGPSEN
+751 GFVRGPSET

-772 GAIQKSIL
+772 GAIQKSL
-780 DKKGTLSLKFS
+780 LEKKGTLSLKFS
-791 DLFNTSQWR
+791 DLFNTSKSR
-800 YESFQDSFYRKG
+800 SESFRDSFYRKG
-812 EGRWREPT
+812 VGRWRMPT

-833 YKQRRKNIRK
+833 YKQRKKNIRK
-843 DRGDTDQG
+843 DRGGSEQES
-851 GGDEPIFNN
+851 GDEPIFN

>member
-1 MISFNKSLCFT
+1 MQNFTRLFIFLFSSL
-12 IINIKYICATK
+12 
-23 QNKMNKIYLFLLLT
+23 L
-37 FTSYTFSQEYTA
+37 FSQQPSNSSS
-49 EQRAS
+49 QRYAS
-54 FAKMIFNVSGI
+54 MNFKVFGI
-65 VTDSETSEPLEYATI
+65 VSDSETGEPLEYATI
-80 SLKHKRTPD
+80 SIKSKNNPE
-89 KTFGGITDENGK
+89 KIFGGLTDENGK
-101 FSVDVNPGMYD
+101 FSVDVNPGLYE
-112 LTIDYISFISYSN
+112 LKIDYISFISYSN
-125 QNLVV
+125 EDLMI
-130 RGNTDIGNIPLD
+130 RGNTDIGKIPLV
-142 LDVSVLDEVE
+142 LDVSMLDEVE
-152 VRAERTQVEIRLDKK
+152 VRAERTQVEIRLDRK

-204 NSNVKI
+204 NSNVRI
-210 LINGKPSGL
+210 LINGKPSAL

-295 KVNFFSTVNLSN
+295 KVNLFSTINLSN
-307 SENSGSYFSETNYN
+307 SENSGSYFSETNYT
-321 RQDLTIDEANDWDY
+321 RQDLTIDELNDWDY
-335 DNKNI
+335 TNKNI
-340 FFNLGSEYYFDDKTS
+340 FFNLGSEYYFDDNTS
-355 LTISGFYK
+355 LTLSGFYK
-363 KGDDSSYTTNIVNDI
+363 KGDDSSFLTNIVNDI
-378 SEGTISSTNK
+378 SGGVISSTNN

-403 LDFYKDYNREGQT
+403 LDFYKDYDRDGQT

-429 ELRDIEDFATF
+429 GLEDIEDFATF
-440 PLISESIF
+440 PLISETIF

-489 DYDVSFL
+489 DYNVSFL
-496 TGNSFISDSGLSNI
+496 TGNSFVSDSGLSNI

-537 RYENSKQEIN
+537 RYENSRQEIN

-571 FSNQESLTF
+571 FSSQESLTF

-600 NSVTSFRRGNPFLD
+600 NSVTNFRRGNPFLD
-614 ATFTSALELDYLK
+614 PTFTTSLEVDYLK

-653 TGEIVDLIFDSESS
+653 TGEIVDLIVDSDSNV
-667 APILQVPVLDSYP
+667 PILQVPVLESYP
-680 INLSS
+680 INLSN

-697 TPSRSV
+697 TPSRTV

-715 IRGQYEDQDFD
+715 VRGQYEDQNFD
-726 SDDTNWSTRFNGFV
+726 SDDTNWSSRFNGFI
-740 RLPKEYSLQFF
+740 RLPKDYSLQFF
-751 GFVRGPSEN
+751 GFIRGPSEN

-772 GAIQKSIL
+772 GAIQKSLL

-791 DLFNTSQWR
+791 DLFNTSKSR
-800 YESFQDSFYRKG
+800 SESFRDSFYRKS
-812 EGRWREPT
+812 EGRWRMPT

-833 YKQRRKNIRK
+833 YKQRKKNIR
-843 DRGDTDQG
+843 RNQGDFDQG
-851 GGDEPIFNN
+851 GSEEPIFNN

>member
-1 MISFNKSLCFT
+1 MFRLISKKIYLSNQT
-12 IINIKYICATK
+12 I
-23 QNKMNKIYLFLLLT
+23 KMNKIYLFLLLT
-37 FTSYTFSQEYTA
+37 FTSFTFSQEYTA
-49 EQRAS
+49 EQRAN
-54 FAKMIFNVSGI
+54 FAKMVFNVSGI
-65 VTDSETSEPLEYATI
+65 VTDSETSEPLEYATL
-80 SLKHKRTPD
+80 SLEHKRIPD
-89 KTFGGITDENGK
+89 KIFGGITDENGK
-101 FSVDVNPGMYD
+101 FSVDVNPGMYNIK
-112 LTIDYISFISYSN
+112 IDYISFESYVN
-125 QNLVV
+125 ENLRVV
-130 RGNTDIGNIPLD
+130 GNTDIGNIALNI
-142 LDVSVLDEVE
+142 DVSMLDEVE

-204 NSNVKI
+204 NSNVRI

-258 NIILKKQSLLGFNGN
+258 NIILKKQNLLGFNGN
-273 FNLNLGIPR
+273 FNVNLGIPR
-282 NEGLNG
+282 NEGING

-295 KVNFFSTVNLSN
+295 KVNLFGTVNVSN
-307 SENSGSYFSETNYN
+307 SENSGTFFSETKYT
-321 RQDLTIDEANDWDY
+321 RQDLTIDETNDSDY
-335 DNKNI
+335 NNKNI
-340 FFNLGSEYYFDDKTS
+340 FFNLGSEYYFDDNTS

-363 KGDDSSYTTNIVNDI
+363 KGDDSSFLTNIVNDI
-378 SEGTISSTNK
+378 SRGSISSTNK

-403 LDFYKDYNREGQT
+403 LDFYKDYDRDGQT

-429 ELRDIEDFATF
+429 GLEDIEDFATF
-440 PLISESIF
+440 PLVSESVF

-460 LGQVDFIY
+460 LGQVDFVY
-468 PIDKETE
+468 PIDTETE
-475 FEFGYRGSFLERET
+475 FEFGYRGRFLERET

-496 TGNSFISDSGLSNI
+496 SGNSFISDSGLSNI

-680 INLSS
+680 INLST

-833 YKQRRKNIRK
+833 YKQRKKNIRK

>member
-1 MISFNKSLCFT
+1 MFSVVVKKISLLHQTKTIMQSL
-12 IINIKYICATK
+12 TK
-23 QNKMNKIYLFLLLT
+23 LFIFLFSSLL
-37 FTSYTFSQEYTA
+37 FSQQPSNRNFQGY
-49 EQRAS
+49 AS
-54 FAKMIFNVSGI
+54 TNFKVFGI
-65 VTDSETSEPLEYATI
+65 VSDSETREPLEYATI
-80 SLKHKRTPD
+80 SIKSKNNPE
-89 KTFGGITDENGK
+89 KIFGGLTDENGK
-101 FSVDVNPGMYD
+101 FSIDVNPGLYN
-112 LTIDYISFISYSN
+112 LKIDYISFTSYSN
-125 QNLVV
+125 ENLVI
-130 RGNTDIGNIPLD
+130 RGNTDIGNIPLN
-142 LDVSVLDEVE
+142 LDVSMLDEVE

-204 NSNVKI
+204 NSNVRI

-230 LPSESIEKVEVVT
+230 LPSESIEKVEVIT

-273 FNLNLGIPR
+273 FNVNLGIPK

-288 TLNVRNE
+288 TLNIRNE
-295 KVNFFSTVNLSN
+295 KVNLFGTVNLSN
-307 SENSGSYFSETNYN
+307 SKNSGTFFSETNYT
-321 RQDLTIDEANDWDY
+321 RQDLTIEETNDSDY
-335 DNKNI
+335 NNKNI
-340 FFNLGSEYYFDDKTS
+340 FFNLGSEYYFDDNTS

-363 KGDDSSYTTNIVNDI
+363 RGDESSFLTNIVNDI
-378 SEGTISSTNK
+378 SRGSISSSNN

-403 LDFYKDYNREGQT
+403 LDFYKDYDRDGQT

-429 ELRDIEDFATF
+429 GLEDIEDFATF
-440 PLISESIF
+440 PIISKSVF
-448 EKVSNIDFQKRL
+448 EKVSNLDFQKRL

-468 PIDKETE
+468 PIDEETE
-475 FEFGYRGSFLERET
+475 FEFGYRGRFLERET

-525 KKFDKLSALFGL
+525 KKFDKLSALLGL
-537 RYENSKQEIN
+537 RFENSRQEID
-547 QKTTNQFEI
+547 QRTSNQFEI

-571 FSNQESLTF
+571 FSSQESLTF
-580 GYSKRIRRPRGWDIN
+580 GYSKRVRRPRGWDIN

-614 ATFTSALELDYLK
+614 PTFTTSVEVDYLK

-653 TGEIVDLIFDSESS
+653 TGEIVDLIVDNDSS
-667 APILQVPVLDSYP
+667 APILQVPVLESYP
-680 INLSS
+680 INLSN
-685 NKRIGSELSLTY
+685 NKRIGSEFSLTY

-715 IRGQYEDQDFD
+715 IRGQYEDQNFD
-726 SDDTNWSTRFNGFV
+726 SDDTNWSTRFNGFI
-740 RLPKEYSLQFF
+740 RLPKDFSLQFF

-760 AFSKR
+760 AFSKN
-765 KAFGFVT
+765 KAFGFVS
-772 GAIQKSIL
+772 GAIQKSLL

-800 YESFQDSFYRKG
+800 YEAFRDSFNRKG

-820 YVLTFSYRFNDNK
+820 YVLTFSYRFNDNR
-833 YKQRRKNIRK
+833 YKQRKKNIR
-843 DRGDTDQG
+843 RNQGDSNQG
-851 GGDEPIFNN
+851 GGDEPIFNG

>member
-1 MISFNKSLCFT
+1 MSKV
-12 IINIKYICATK
+12 
-23 QNKMNKIYLFLLLT
+23 YLFVLLT

-49 EQRAS
+49 EQREN
-54 FAKMIFNVSGI
+54 FANMIFNVSGI

-80 SLKHKRTPD
+80 SLEHKRIPD
-89 KTFGGITDENGK
+89 KIFGGVTDENGK
-101 FSVDVNPGMYD
+101 FSVDVSPGMYNVE
-112 LTIDYISFISYSN
+112 IDYISFISYSN
-125 QNLVV
+125 ENLIV
-130 RGNTDIGNIPLD
+130 RGNTNIGNVPLN

-189 PSIDVDFDGNISLRG
+189 PSIDVDFEGNISLRG
-204 NSNVKI
+204 NSNVRI

-258 NIILKKQSLLGFNGN
+258 NIILKKQNLLGFNGN
-273 FNLNLGIPR
+273 FNVNLGIPK
-282 NEGLNG
+282 NEGING
-288 TLNVRNE
+288 TINVRNE
-295 KVNFFSTVNLSN
+295 KVNLFGTVNLRN
-307 SENSGSYFSETNYN
+307 SENSGTFFSETNYI
-321 RQDLTIDEANDWDY
+321 RQDLTIDETNDSDY
-335 DNKNI
+335 NNKNI
-340 FFNLGSEYYFDDKTS
+340 FFNLGSEYYFDDNTS

-363 KGDDSSYTTNIVNDI
+363 KGDESSFLTNIVNDI
-378 SEGTISSTNK
+378 SRGSISSTNN
-388 RLRDETEMDESFEYA
+388 RLRDETELDESFEYA
-403 LDFYKDYNREGQT
+403 LDFYKDYDRDGQT

-429 ELRDIEDFATF
+429 GLEDIEDFATF
-440 PLISESIF
+440 PQISESIF

-460 LGQVDFIY
+460 LGQVDFVY

-475 FEFGYRGSFLERET
+475 FEFGYRGNFLERET

-496 TGNSFISDSGLSNI
+496 TGNDFVSDPGLSNI
-510 FNYKESVNSL
+510 FNYKESVNSV

-525 KKFDKLSALFGL
+525 KKFDKLSALLGL
-537 RYENSKQEIN
+537 RYENSRQEID
-547 QKTTNQFEI
+547 QRTTDQFEI
-556 KKYSDLFPTLNLAYE
+556 KKYSDVFPTLNLAYE

-580 GYSKRIRRPRGWDIN
+580 GYSKRVRRPRGWNIN

-614 ATFTSALELDYLK
+614 PTFTTALEIDYLK

-633 LNTSI
+633 VNTSV

-653 TGEIVDLIFDSESS
+653 TGEIIDLIIGND
-667 APILQVPVLDSYP
+667 PDTPLLQVPVLESYP
-680 INLSS
+680 INLST

-715 IRGQYEDQDFD
+715 IRGQYEDQNFD
-726 SDDTNWSTRFNGFV
+726 SDDTNWSTRFNGFF
-740 RLPKEYSLQFF
+740 RLPKDFSIQFF
-751 GFVRGPSEN
+751 GFVRGPSES
-760 AFSKR
+760 AFSKN
-765 KAFGFVT
+765 KAFGFVS
-772 GAIQKSIL
+772 GAIQKTIL
-780 DKKGTLSLKFS
+780 EKKGTLSLKFS
-791 DLFNTSQWR
+791 DLFNTSRWK
-800 YESFQDSFYRKG
+800 YESFRDSFYRKG

-833 YKQRRKNIRK
+833 YKQRKKNIR
-843 DRGDTDQG
+843 RNQGDGDQG

>member
-1 MISFNKSLCFT
+1 
-12 IINIKYICATK
+12 
-23 QNKMNKIYLFLLLT
+23 MNKVYLFVLLT

-49 EQRAS
+49 EQRAN
-54 FAKMIFNVSGI
+54 FADMIFNVSGI

-80 SLKHKRTPD
+80 SLEHKRIPD
-89 KTFGGITDENGK
+89 KIFGGVTDENGK
-101 FSVDVNPGMYD
+101 FSVDVSPGMYNIE
-112 LTIDYISFISYSN
+112 IDYISFISYSN
-125 QNLVV
+125 ENLIV
-130 RGNTDIGNIPLD
+130 RGNTNIGNVPLN

-189 PSIDVDFDGNISLRG
+189 PSIDVDFEGNISLRG
-204 NSNVKI
+204 NSNVRI

-258 NIILKKQSLLGFNGN
+258 NIILKKQNLLGFNGN
-273 FNLNLGIPR
+273 FNVNLGIPK
-282 NEGLNG
+282 NEGING

-295 KVNFFSTVNLSN
+295 KVNLFGTVNLRN
-307 SENSGSYFSETNYN
+307 SENSGTFFSETNYI
-321 RQDLTIDEANDWDY
+321 RQDLTIDETNDSDY
-335 DNKNI
+335 NNKNI
-340 FFNLGSEYYFDDKTS
+340 FFNLGSEYYFDDNTS

-363 KGDDSSYTTNIVNDI
+363 KGDESSFLTNIVNDI
-378 SEGTISSTNK
+378 SRGSISSTNN
-388 RLRDETEMDESFEYA
+388 RLRDETELDESFEYA
-403 LDFYKDYNREGQT
+403 LDFYKDYDRDGQT

-429 ELRDIEDFATF
+429 GLEDIEDFATF
-440 PLISESIF
+440 PQISESIF

-460 LGQVDFIY
+460 LGQVDFVY

-475 FEFGYRGSFLERET
+475 FEFGYRGNFLERKT
-489 DYDVSFL
+489 DYNVSFL
-496 TGNSFISDSGLSNI
+496 TGNDFVSDPGLSNI
-510 FNYKESVNSL
+510 FNYKESVNSV

-525 KKFDKLSALFGL
+525 KKFDKLSALLGL
-537 RYENSKQEIN
+537 RYENSRQEID
-547 QKTTNQFEI
+547 QRTTNQFEI
-556 KKYSDLFPTLNLAYE
+556 KKYSDVFPTLNLAYE

-580 GYSKRIRRPRGWDIN
+580 GYSKRVRRPRGWDIN

-614 ATFTSALELDYLK
+614 PTFTTALEIDYLK

-633 LNTSI
+633 VNTSV

-653 TGEIVDLIFDSESS
+653 TGEIIDLIIGNDPD
-667 APILQVPVLDSYP
+667 APLLQVPVLESYP
-680 INLSS
+680 INLST

-715 IRGQYEDQDFD
+715 IRGQYEDQNFD
-726 SDDTNWSTRFNGFV
+726 SDDTNWSTRFNGFF
-740 RLPKEYSLQFF
+740 RLPKDFSLQFF
-751 GFVRGPSEN
+751 GFVRGPSES
-760 AFSKR
+760 AFSKN
-765 KAFGFVT
+765 KAFGFVS
-772 GAIQKSIL
+772 GAIQKTL
-780 DKKGTLSLKFS
+780 LEKKGTLSLKFS
-791 DLFNTSQWR
+791 DLFNTSRWK
-800 YESFQDSFYRKG
+800 YEAFRDSFYRKG

-833 YKQRRKNIRK
+833 YKQRKKNIR
-843 DRGDTDQG
+843 RNQGNGDQG

>member
-1 MISFNKSLCFT
+1 M
-12 IINIKYICATK
+12 
-23 QNKMNKIYLFLLLT
+23 QNLTRLFIFLFSSIL
-37 FTSYTFSQEYTA
+37 FSQQPSNSNF
-49 EQRAS
+49 QRNAS
-54 FAKMIFNVSGI
+54 MNFKVFGI
-65 VTDSETSEPLEYATI
+65 ISDSETGEPLEYATI
-80 SLKHKRTPD
+80 SIKSKNNPE
-89 KTFGGITDENGK
+89 KIFGGLTDENGK
-101 FSVDVNPGMYD
+101 FSVDVNPGLYE
-112 LTIDYISFISYSN
+112 LKIDYISFISYSN
-125 QNLVV
+125 EDLMI
-130 RGNTDIGNIPLD
+130 RGNTDIGNIPLV
-142 LDVSVLDEVE
+142 LDVSMLDEVE
-152 VRAERTQVEIRLDKK
+152 VRAERTQVEIRLDRK

-204 NSNVKI
+204 NNNVRI

-295 KVNFFSTVNLSN
+295 KMNLFSTVNLSN
-307 SENSGSYFSETNYN
+307 SENSGSYFSETNYS
-321 RQDLTIDEANDWDY
+321 RQDLTIDESNDWDY
-335 DNKNI
+335 NNKNI

-355 LTISGFYK
+355 LTLSGFYK
-363 KGDDSSYTTNIVNDI
+363 KGDDSSYATNIVNDI
-378 SEGTISSTNK
+378 SEGSISSTNK

-403 LDFYKDYNREGQT
+403 LDFYKDYDRDGQT

-429 ELRDIEDFATF
+429 ELEDIEDFASF

-489 DYDVSFL
+489 DYNVSFL

-571 FSNQESLTF
+571 FSSQESLTF

-600 NSVTSFRRGNPFLD
+600 NSVTSFRRGNPFLNP
-614 ATFTSALELDYLK
+614 TFTTALELDYLK

-653 TGEIVDLIFDSESS
+653 TGEIVDLIVDSDSN

-680 INLSS
+680 INLSN

-715 IRGQYEDQDFD
+715 IRGQYEDQNFD
-726 SDDTNWSTRFNGFV
+726 SDDTNWSSRFNGFI
-740 RLPKEYSLQFF
+740 RLPKDYSLQFF

-772 GAIQKSIL
+772 GAIQKSLL

-791 DLFNTSQWR
+791 DLFNTSKSR
-800 YESFQDSFYRKG
+800 SESFRDSFYRKS
-812 EGRWREPT
+812 EGRWRMPT

-833 YKQRRKNIRK
+833 YKQRKKNIR
-843 DRGDTDQG
+843 RNQGDFDQG
-851 GGDEPIFNN
+851 GGEEPIFNN

>member
-1 MISFNKSLCFT
+1 MSFNKSLCFSL
-12 IINIKYICATK
+12 IIIKYICATK
-23 QNKMNKIYLFLLLT
+23 QIKMNKVYLFLLLT
-37 FTSYTFSQEYTA
+37 SFSLFSQQNSGGNFQGYA
-49 EQRAS
+49 NMN
-54 FAKMIFNVSGI
+54 FKVSGLVI
-65 VTDSETSEPLEYATI
+65 DSETSEPLEYATI
-80 SLKHKRTPD
+80 SLKAKNNPD
-89 KTFGGITDENGK
+89 KVFGGITDENGK

-125 QNLVV
+125 QNLLV

-204 NSNVKI
+204 NSNVRI

-258 NIILKKQSLLGFNGN
+258 NIILKKQNLLGFNGN
-273 FNLNLGIPR
+273 FNVNLGIPK
-282 NEGLNG
+282 NEGING

-295 KVNFFSTVNLSN
+295 KLNLFGTVNLSN
-307 SENSGSYFSETNYN
+307 SENSGTFFSETNYT
-321 RQDLTIDEANDWDY
+321 RQDLTIEETNDSDY
-335 DNKNI
+335 ENKNI
-340 FFNLGSEYYFDDKTS
+340 FFNLGSEYYFDDNTS

-363 KGDDSSYTTNIVNDI
+363 KGDDSSFLTNLVNDI
-378 SEGTISSTNK
+378 SRGSISSTNN

-403 LDFYKDYNREGQT
+403 LDFYKDYDRDGQT

-429 ELRDIEDFATF
+429 GIEDIEDFSTF
-440 PLISESIF
+440 PIVSESIF

-468 PIDKETE
+468 PIDKNTE
-475 FEFGYRGSFLERET
+475 FEFGYRGNFLERET

-496 TGNSFISDSGLSNI
+496 SGSDFISDPGLSNI
-510 FNYKESVNSL
+510 FNYKESVNSV

-537 RYENSKQEIN
+537 RYENSRQEID
-547 QKTTNQFEI
+547 QRTTNQFEI

-571 FSNQESLTF
+571 FSGQESLTF
-580 GYSKRIRRPRGWDIN
+580 GYSKRVRRPRGWNIN

-614 ATFTSALELDYLK
+614 PTFTTALEVDYLK
-627 RFKKFT
+627 RFDKFT

-638 FYRQSDGNIERITEE
+638 FYRQSDGNIESITEE
-653 TGEIVDLIFDSESS
+653 TGEIVDLIIGSDPN
-667 APILQVPVLDSYP
+667 APLLQVPVLESYP
-680 INLSS
+680 INLST

-715 IRGQYEDQDFD
+715 IRGQYEDQNFD
-726 SDDTNWSTRFNGFV
+726 SDDTNWSTRFNGFI
-740 RLPKEYSLQFF
+740 RLPKNYSLQFF
-751 GFVRGPSEN
+751 GFVRGPSES
-760 AFSKR
+760 AFSTR
-765 KAFGFVT
+765 EAFGFVT

-791 DLFNTSQWR
+791 DLFNTSQWK
-800 YESFQDSFYRKG
+800 YESFRDSFYRKG

-820 YVLTFSYRFNDNK
+820 YVLTFSYIFNDNK
-833 YKQRRKNIRK
+833 YKQRRKNIRR
-843 DRGDTDQG
+843 DRGDSDQG